1 MRARVRIL
9 STEFRFVMPST
20 VTLLVAGCGQSI
32 VKCRLSVQLAD
43 DVPATVDETDPDDP
57 LVDVVVEDPVD
68 VLDDPV
74 DAADWRTGVEEETAL
89 RPVPVELCWVETWA
103 LVAAGGTATA
113 NPAVM
118 PAPTPRAENA

>member
-1 MRARVRIL
+1 M
-9 STEFRFVMPST
+9 
-20 VTLLVAGCGQSI
+20 TLLVADFGQSI
-32 VKCRLSVQLAD
+32 VKCRLSLQLAD

-57 LVDVVVEDPVD
+57 LDDVFVDVLVEDPDD

-74 DAADWRTGVEEETAL
+74 EAVDWRTGVEVETAL

-103 LVAAGGTATA
+103 LVAAAGTAIA
-113 NPAVM
+113 NPAVT